1 MGVKNNTEDKGC
13 DKPVTQPKRDGFLL
27 SEMES
32 LLKRRIKRYHEREKL
47 KSSKK

>member
-32 LLKRRIKRYHEREKL
+32 LLKRRIKRHHER
-47 KSSKK
+47 

>member
-1 MGVKNNTEDKGC
+1 MRVKNNAEDKGC
-13 DKPVTQPKRDGFLL
+13 DKPETQPKRDGFLL

-32 LLKRRIKRYHEREKL
+32 LLKRRIKRYQEREKL